1 MTIYILMLVL
11 FYKNNIVSFK
21 ETFFYIFVVYLYT
34 KTEVIYMKT
43 NISELMNII
52 ADEEKKFVNI
62 TSYIEERIFNET
74 IIELDGRVNVIKD
87 YKKDFEEAMKEQED
101 ILKKISKL
109 KATLY
114 EKNNSFKLSDGRTI
128 QDAIIDNTYLR
139 RLKSSYDNMLKYKDS
154 KKRITEVN
162 NSYFD
167 CYEVNYDSDE
177 IRKKSKE
184 LEKQIQRTDFEI
196 SKLNSIEFEISL

>member
-1 MTIYILMLVL
+1 
-11 FYKNNIVSFK
+11 
-21 ETFFYIFVVYLYT
+21 
-34 KTEVIYMKT
+34 MKT

-52 ADEEKKFVNI
+52 ADEEKKFTNI
-62 TSYIEERIFNET
+62 TSHIEEMIFNET
-74 IIELDGRVNVIKD
+74 IIELDGTANVIKD
-87 YKKDFEEAMKEQED
+87 YKKDFDEALMEQEN

-139 RLKSSYDNMLKYKDS
+139 RLKSSYDNMLKYKNS

>member
-1 MTIYILMLVL
+1 
-11 FYKNNIVSFK
+11 
-21 ETFFYIFVVYLYT
+21 
-34 KTEVIYMKT
+34 MKT

-52 ADEEKKFVNI
+52 ADEEKKFTNI
-62 TSYIEERIFNET
+62 TSHIEEMIFNET
-74 IIELDGRVNVIKD
+74 IIELDGTANVIKD
-87 YKKDFEEAMKEQED
+87 YKKDFDEALMEQEN

-139 RLKSSYDNMLKYKDS
+139 RLKSSYDNMLKYKNS

-177 IRKKSKE
+177 IRKKSKA

>member
-1 MTIYILMLVL
+1 
-11 FYKNNIVSFK
+11 
-21 ETFFYIFVVYLYT
+21 
-34 KTEVIYMKT
+34 MKT

-74 IIELDGRVNVIKD
+74 IIELDGR
-87 YKKDFEEAMKEQED
+87 
-101 ILKKISKL
+101 
-109 KATLY
+109 
-114 EKNNSFKLSDGRTI
+114 TI

-139 RLKSSYDNMLKYKDS
+139 RLKSSYDNMLKYKNS

>member
-1 MTIYILMLVL
+1 M
-11 FYKNNIVSFK
+11 
-21 ETFFYIFVVYLYT
+21 
-34 KTEVIYMKT
+34 
-43 NISELMNII
+43 
-52 ADEEKKFVNI
+52 
-62 TSYIEERIFNET
+62 
-74 IIELDGRVNVIKD
+74 
-87 YKKDFEEAMKEQED
+87 
-101 ILKKISKL
+101 
-109 KATLY
+109 
-114 EKNNSFKLSDGRTI
+114 
-128 QDAIIDNTYLR
+128 R

-154 KKRITEVN
+154 KKRITAVN

>member
-1 MTIYILMLVL
+1 
-11 FYKNNIVSFK
+11 
-21 ETFFYIFVVYLYT
+21 
-34 KTEVIYMKT
+34 MKT

-114 EKNNSFKLSDGRTI
+114 EKTIHLSYLMVELFK
-128 QDAIIDNTYLR
+128 
-139 RLKSSYDNMLKYKDS
+139 MLLL
-154 KKRITEVN
+154 ITL
-162 NSYFD
+162 
-167 CYEVNYDSDE
+167 
-177 IRKKSKE
+177 I
-184 LEKQIQRTDFEI
+184 
-196 SKLNSIEFEISL
+196 

>member
-1 MTIYILMLVL
+1 
-11 FYKNNIVSFK
+11 
-21 ETFFYIFVVYLYT
+21 
-34 KTEVIYMKT
+34 MKT

-74 IIELDGRVNVIKD
+74 IIELDGRVNVIKN

-128 QDAIIDNTYLR
+128 QDAINTYLR

>member
-1 MTIYILMLVL
+1 
-11 FYKNNIVSFK
+11 
-21 ETFFYIFVVYLYT
+21 
-34 KTEVIYMKT
+34 MKT

-52 ADEEKKFVNI
+52 ADEEKKFTNI
-62 TSYIEERIFNET
+62 TSHIEEMIFNET
-74 IIELDGRVNVIKD
+74 IIELDGTANVIKD
-87 YKKDFEEAMKEQED
+87 YKKDFDEALMEQEN

-139 RLKSSYDNMLKYKDS
+139 RLKSSYDNMLKYKNS

-196 SKLNSIEFEISL
+196 SKLNSLILRFKVD

>member
-1 MTIYILMLVL
+1 
-11 FYKNNIVSFK
+11 
-21 ETFFYIFVVYLYT
+21 
-34 KTEVIYMKT
+34 MKT

-139 RLKSSYDNMLKYKDS
+139 RLKSS
-154 KKRITEVN
+154 
-162 NSYFD
+162 
-167 CYEVNYDSDE
+167 
-177 IRKKSKE
+177 
-184 LEKQIQRTDFEI
+184 
-196 SKLNSIEFEISL
+196 

>member
-1 MTIYILMLVL
+1 MAKGSVRKKGKKWYAR
-11 FYKNNIVSFK
+11 
-21 ETFFYIFVVYLYT
+21 FYIEDESGRKVQKEFVG
-34 KTEVIYMKT
+34 TESK
-43 NISELMNII
+43 SETEALLRKAI
-52 ADEEKKFVNI
+52 ADYEEKKFVNI

>member
-1 MTIYILMLVL
+1 
-11 FYKNNIVSFK
+11 
-21 ETFFYIFVVYLYT
+21 
-34 KTEVIYMKT
+34 MKT

-74 IIELDGRVNVIKD
+74 IIELDGRVNVIKN

-128 QDAIIDNTYLR
+128 QSAIVDNTYLR
-139 RLKSSYDNMLKYKDS
+139 KLKSFYDDLLKCKS
-154 KKRITEVN
+154 AKRRVTEVN

>member
-1 MTIYILMLVL
+1 
-11 FYKNNIVSFK
+11 
-21 ETFFYIFVVYLYT
+21 
-34 KTEVIYMKT
+34 MKT

-52 ADEEKKFVNI
+52 ADEEKKFTNI
-62 TSYIEERIFNET
+62 TSHIEEMIFNET
-74 IIELDGRVNVIKD
+74 IIELDGTANVIKD
-87 YKKDFEEAMKEQED
+87 YKKDFDEALMEQEN

-139 RLKSSYDNMLKYKDS
+139 RLKSYYDNMLKYKDS

>member
-1 MTIYILMLVL
+1 
-11 FYKNNIVSFK
+11 
-21 ETFFYIFVVYLYT
+21 
-34 KTEVIYMKT
+34 MKKKFGV
-43 NISELMNII
+43 NII
-52 ADEEKKFVNI
+52 LGILVISIILGIGGIIYTACNSIYAANTREDFTFAI
-62 TSYIEERIFNET
+62 DNET
-74 IIELDGRVNVIKD
+74 GKVKVYDDLLI
-87 YKKDFEEAMKEQED
+87 QESYGFNMVLPQGVKMQD
-101 ILKKISKL
+101 V
-109 KATLY
+109 TLY

>member
-1 MTIYILMLVL
+1 
-11 FYKNNIVSFK
+11 
-21 ETFFYIFVVYLYT
+21 
-34 KTEVIYMKT
+34 MKT

-52 ADEEKKFVNI
+52 ADEEKEFVNI

-139 RLKSSYDNMLKYKDS
+139 RLKSSYDNMLKYKDL
-154 KKRITEVN
+154 KRGLLRLIILILIVMRLIMT
-162 NSYFD
+162 
-167 CYEVNYDSDE
+167 SDE

>member
-1 MTIYILMLVL
+1 
-11 FYKNNIVSFK
+11 
-21 ETFFYIFVVYLYT
+21 
-34 KTEVIYMKT
+34 MKT

-128 QDAIIDNTYLR
+128 IDNTYLR

>member
-1 MTIYILMLVL
+1 
-11 FYKNNIVSFK
+11 
-21 ETFFYIFVVYLYT
+21 
-34 KTEVIYMKT
+34 MKT

-139 RLKSSYDNMLKYKDS
+139 RLKSSYDNMLKYKNS

-167 CYEVNYDSDE
+167 CYDVNYDSDE

>member
-1 MTIYILMLVL
+1 MLVL

>member
-1 MTIYILMLVL
+1 
-11 FYKNNIVSFK
+11 
-21 ETFFYIFVVYLYT
+21 
-34 KTEVIYMKT
+34 MKT

-109 KATLY
+109 KALYMKKTIHLSYLMVELFKMLLLITL
-114 EKNNSFKLSDGRTI
+114 I
-128 QDAIIDNTYLR
+128 
-139 RLKSSYDNMLKYKDS
+139 
-154 KKRITEVN
+154 
-162 NSYFD
+162 
-167 CYEVNYDSDE
+167 
-177 IRKKSKE
+177 
-184 LEKQIQRTDFEI
+184 
-196 SKLNSIEFEISL
+196 